1 MGLTKQIRFYRTTE
15 KGRTT
20 FGFIRASKSK
30 SSNIGD
36 LFNVDEL
43 LEQAGFST
51 LVESDIDSDT
61 DDVN

>member
-1 MGLTKQIRFYRTTE
+1 MSKGLPFAQMVKQRVPF
-15 KGRTT
+15 
-20 FGFIRASKSK
+20 
-30 SSNIGD
+30 D
-36 LFNVDEL
+36 VDEL